1 MLTKKILSCI
11 IAIVL
16 VSTFSSFSIP
26 HSPKQGV
33 HSSLTV
39 LKLYQRVTQGGI
51 NYNVYLHYDTIWG
64 AVTGA
69 EVYLD
74 DCTNINVDSV
84 IETGFMVNT
93 SGTTW
98 YASSQV
104 YVQIGMVSLVI
115 FGNFE
120 EQNPSC

>member
-11 IAIVL
+11 LAVFLIG
-16 VSTFSSFSIP
+16 TFSSFN
-26 HSPKQGV
+26 V
-33 HSSLTV
+33 EHSSKQEVQSSLAV
-39 LKLYQRVTQGGI
+39 IKLYQRVTQSGI

-64 AVTGA
+64 GVTGA

-74 DCTNINVDSV
+74 DCTPLSVDSV

-93 SGTTW
+93 SGTNW

-104 YVQIGMVSLVI
+104 YVQIGMTSLVL
-115 FGNFE
+115 FGDFV